1 MKNRVLLVVLAVIF
15 AATAFLLD
23 YGQQAPAAA
32 PKATKL
38 RLTFGMPTTH
48 HLSRVAEGFKKD
60 VEANTQGVV
69 KVELY
74 LGGELFKHSD
84 VPRVLPVGGIEMAIC
99 EGGHLGSL
107 NPITEAFGNSF
118 MITSAA
124 EFAKVRDTVVS
135 IFDKEL
141 NKSNIKVLTSLD
153 YGRGSLCGKSKF
165 IKVPEDVK
173 GLKIRAPT
181 ASYLR
186 SVKQWGGVPVTLAA
200 EEVYDALARNAIDG
214 TLIGWSTYG
223 SRGFYEVAKY
233 YSGDANSTPWF
244 LVMNLDTWKEFDS
257 GTQKIVMDAARKGE
271 AASITLA
278 REDDEKWKKMI
289 LDKGGQIHVFT
300 PEELVQWKTA
310 TRPVYDTWVEICE
323 KKGIGDKALTI
334 LKAIGIP
341 GY

>member
-1 MKNRVLLVVLAVIF
+1 MKKRVLLVVLTIIF
-15 AATAFLLD
+15 AAIAFLLN
-23 YGQQAPAAA
+23 YGQEAPAAA
-32 PKATKL
+32 PKVSKL
-38 RLTFGMPTTH
+38 RLTFGMPSTH
-48 HLSRVAEGFKKD
+48 HLSRVAELFKKE
-60 VEANTQGVV
+60 VEANTQGAV

-84 VPRVLPVGGIEMAIC
+84 LPRVLPVGGIETAIC

-107 NPITEAFGNSF
+107 TPVVEAFGNSF

-124 EFAKVRDTVVS
+124 EFAKIRDIVVS
-135 IFDKEL
+135 IFDAEL

-153 YGRGSLCGKSKF
+153 YGRGSLCGKQKF
-165 IKVPEDVK
+165 IKVPDDVK
-173 GLKIRAPT
+173 GLKIRGPT

-186 SVKQWGGVPVTLAA
+186 SIKQWGGIPVTLAA

-244 LVMNLDTWKEFDS
+244 LVMNLDTWKDLDS
-257 GTQKIVMDAARKGE
+257 ATQKIVMDAARKGE
-271 AASITLA
+271 EASITLA
-278 REDDEKWKKMI
+278 KNDDEKWKKVI

-300 PEELVQWKTA
+300 PEEIVKWKTA
-310 TRPVYDTWVEICE
+310 TRPVYDMWVENCN
-323 KKGIGDKALTI
+323 KKGIGDKAITI